1 MSCWIIS
8 NKYAKKYIESH
19 AVNDVSKDIKYMMC
33 QFYLKQIDLL
43 VNSEIVRYR
52 YSNLFE
58 STRKSLWENIKTLDN
73 ENGIHLFPKNIGE
86 IKDKFEANKEKVKQS
101 KNYFEFAEYCRECN
115 PYTAFNFH
123 LNNGLSHQFDEL
135 VPTMKEYKE
144 PKITDN
150 DLKAISTKETGLA
163 SQLSGHWFFQLSLF
177 NKTNFNPNKIWI
189 PLEFNKRSKIKFD
202 KDLEIYFDSHE
213 SFNISKKYLQEI
225 DQELLKKIKQSK
237 DFFPIQKIESKH
249 DNNDILQLEFFE
261 NDTSFLFA
269 KGSFAEILEYNM
281 QLKIDSLI
289 AKEFNKLLAIAEDS
303 PQDSYQLKIHVR
315 HNNKLSE

>member
-1 MSCWIIS
+1 
-8 NKYAKKYIESH
+8 
-19 AVNDVSKDIKYMMC
+19 VNDVSKDIKYMMC

-58 STRKSLWENIKTLDN
+58 PIQRSLWESIKILDN
-73 ENGIHLFPKNIGE
+73 ESGIYLFPKNIGE
-86 IKDKFEANKEKVKQS
+86 IKDKFEANKEKFKQS
-101 KNYFEFAEYCRECN
+101 KNVSEFAEYCRECN

-123 LNNGLSHQFDEL
+123 LNINNGLSHQFEKF
-135 VPTMKEYKE
+135 VPIMKEYKE

-150 DLKAISTKETGLA
+150 DLEAISTKETGLA

-225 DQELLKKIKQSK
+225 DQESLKKIKQSK

-289 AKEFNKLLAIAEDS
+289 TKEFN
-303 PQDSYQLKIHVR
+303 
-315 HNNKLSE
+315 